1 MTTRLILFGI
11 ISYWWAIPSSILCVL
26 IFRYIDRKPP
36 GHQSVLDLLT
46 KEYLIV
52 CITRNITIVLVN
64 YLGLL
69 YGQVE
74 TTLAEIIFLVSIN
87 LGGIELAFLQA
98 LLVVKALLIFKADW
112 LADRLDSEVIW
123 ISRIWVMTYS
133 GLRFFID
140 LHQPTKFFHTLS
152 LLTSTNLKS

>member
-1 MTTRLILFGI
+1 MTRLTIFGI

-112 LADRLDSEVIW
+112 LADRLESEVIW
-123 ISRIWVMTYS
+123 ISRISAMTYS

-140 LHQPTKFFHTLS
+140 FHQPTKSFHTLS
-152 LLTSTNLKS
+152 LLTSTNMKS